1 MNRRELLL
9 FGGVMAAS
17 GPVCAQQK
25 PMPRIGLLYPNS
37 LEQWGARARE
47 GFQEGLRS
55 LGWIEGKTVSIDY
68 RFANGDPALLAR
80 ADEVIE

>member
-37 LEQWGARARE
+37 LEQWGARACTARGFWDTELKPTPPEHAVE
-47 GFQEGLRS
+47 G
-55 LGWIEGKTVSIDY
+55 
-68 RFANGDPALLAR
+68 AAGDIQPG
-80 ADEVIE
+80 